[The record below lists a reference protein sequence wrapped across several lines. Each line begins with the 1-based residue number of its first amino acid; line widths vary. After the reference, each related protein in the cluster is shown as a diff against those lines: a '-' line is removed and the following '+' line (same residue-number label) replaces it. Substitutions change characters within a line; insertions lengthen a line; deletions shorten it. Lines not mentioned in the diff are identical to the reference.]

1 VTLTTVCCAGETD
14 SRHEEESDMFFKYP
28 EDFTRIDYKPGE
40 KAEYVW
46 GEGLLLGRMTIN
58 SEPGPS
64 THTCAQISLV
74 LQGEF
79 DLDIG
84 GETKRLRHGDAIYV
98 PAGVRHEVTKVV
110 AAPVEIMDIWPVS
123 GPDIPA

>member
-1 VTLTTVCCAGETD
+1 
-14 SRHEEESDMFFKYP
+14 MFFTYP
-28 EDFTRIDYKPGE
+28 EEFTRIDYKPGE

-46 GEGLLLGRMTIN
+46 GEGMLLGRMVIN

-74 LQGEF
+74 LRGEL
-79 DLDIG
+79 DLEIG
-84 GETKRLRHGDAIYV
+84 SETRRLKPGDAFYV
-98 PAGVRHEVTKVV
+98 PAGVRHSVTRVV
-110 AAPVEIMDIWPVS
+110 SKPVEIVDVWPVS